1 MVRALTG
8 LGSVIGHFTER
19 TFQDRR
25 DAGRVLARMLAEYR
39 DRPDVWVLGL
49 ARGGVPVAAEIAA
62 ALHAPLDVFV
72 VRKLGVP
79 RWPELAM
86 GAIASG
92 GGIVVNEDVVR
103 GAHVSEAQLQ
113 AVIAVETEE
122 LRRRE
127 ATYRGAAPPV
137 SLADKT
143 VILADDG
150 IATGATMLAAVRAV
164 RGAKPA
170 RVIVAVPVG
179 PHEVRERLRGEAD
192 DVVIATMPRRFE
204 AVGQV
209 FADFGQVSDDEV
221 RAALQT

>member
-1 MVRALTG
+1 MATTTTTKR
-8 LGSVIGHFTER
+8 FRDRTE
-19 TFQDRR
+19 
-25 DAGRVLARMLAEYR
+25 AGRLLGERLRQYANRDDTIVLAL
-39 DRPDVWVLGL
+39 P
-49 ARGGVPVAAEIAA
+49 RGGVPVAAEVAR
-62 ALHAPLDVFV
+62 ALNAPLDVFV

-103 GAHVSEAQLQ
+103 GAHVSEVQLQ

-127 ATYRGAAPPV
+127 ATYRGAAPPL

-179 PHEVRERLRGEAD
+179 PQEVRDRLRGEAD
-192 DVVIATMPRRFE
+192 DVVVATMPRRFE

-209 FADFGQVSDDEV
+209 FADFGQVSDEEV

>member
-19 TFQDRR
+19 IFQDRR

-103 GAHVSEAQLQ
+103 GARVSEVQLQ

-170 RVIVAVPVG
+170 RV
-179 PHEVRERLRGEAD
+179 
-192 DVVIATMPRRFE
+192 
-204 AVGQV
+204 
-209 FADFGQVSDDEV
+209 
-221 RAALQT
+221 